1 MGLYRDIFYGSSIRI
16 PKGFL
21 WGFYID
27 FYRPNKSHLPFKDLG
42 SIGMYIGL
50 LHIDLYWDYLKIVVR
65 ILKELMGFSRISMRI
80 LLGIL

>member
-1 MGLYRDIFYGSSIRI
+1 MGLYSDVFHGSSIRI
-16 PKGFL
+16 KKGFL

-42 SIGMYIGL
+42 SIGMSIGP
-50 LHIDLYWDYLKIVVR
+50 LHIDLYWDYLKIVAR
-65 ILKELMGFSRISMRI
+65 ILKELMGLSRISMRI

>member
-1 MGLYRDIFYGSSIRI
+1 
-16 PKGFL
+16 
-21 WGFYID
+21 
-27 FYRPNKSHLPFKDLG
+27 LPFKDLG